1 MRAIIIFGIHEGYYT
16 TNNEEIDC
24 SVVIPQLQ
32 KILKDYK
39 YNHHNERLTGII
51 STGRAIYE
59 EDRGCPSTGEPVIR
73 FETTYNREKTQSN
86 EYEWK
91 CGVRALAKIIREE
104 YKQTT
109 VTLEFIES
117 SLHYIR

>member
-1 MRAIIIFGIHEGYYT
+1 MRAIIIFGIHEGYCT
-16 TNNEEIDC
+16 TNNEEIDY

-32 KILKDYK
+32 KILKDHK
-39 YNHHNERLTGII
+39 YNRHDEKLSGVI
-51 STGRAIYE
+51 STGYAIYE
-59 EDRGCPSTGEPVIR
+59 EERGCPTTGEPVIR
-73 FETTYNREKTQSN
+73 FETTYNKKKTISN

>member
-1 MRAIIIFGIHEGYYT
+1 MKGT
-16 TNNEEIDC
+16 
-24 SVVIPQLQ
+24 V
-32 KILKDYK
+32 
-39 YNHHNERLTGII
+39 
-51 STGRAIYE
+51 
-59 EDRGCPSTGEPVIR
+59 
-73 FETTYNREKTQSN
+73 SN